1 MLDYSFIK
9 CGPQHGEDLNDSHGL
24 SIGRPRN
31 RAEKFL
37 AEIPFLHRGT
47 KKLIHRAH
55 VLLKQVLKGV
65 FDLAHITP
73 ASFSC
78 S

>member
-31 RAEKFL
+31 RAEKF
-37 AEIPFLHRGT
+37 EIGR
-47 KKLIHRAH
+47 
-55 VLLKQVLKGV
+55 V
-65 FDLAHITP
+65 P
-73 ASFSC
+73 A
-78 S
+78 